1 MVLCIGC
8 CKTGIAGD
16 CCEKKNDELIDREE
30 SALALTTNNLLRV
43 ARSYHR
49 ADRLTEAEPF
59 YRQVLQREPNNAKAL
74 LQLAS
79 LTHALDRI
87 PETIALYQQYL
98 ALVPDNAIARNNL
111 AVAFVAQDNPDRAI
125 YHYQQAIAVNPQCPE
140 VYYNLGVV
148 WAQQR
153 QFAQAQQQYERAIAI
168 KPDYLDAYNNLAG
181 VLLEQEKPTEAIGQY
196 HKMLALEPNHI
207 SAHRNLGIALLQVGD
222 LKKGFAEYEWRWQSP
237 DFAKNKSLHNFP
249 QPRWNG
255 EDLQGRT
262 IAIYTEQGFGDAIQ
276 FIRYIPLV
284 KARGARVI
292 FECEPALM
300 RLFTTVEGIDQL
312 VEWGA
317 QLPAFDVHTS
327 LMSLPH
333 LLGAGETPAPT
344 ETIPAQVPYLWK
356 PQYPYPQGYGY
367 TNKARLRGLESSQSA
382 QADFVP
388 VAPGFTLGA
397 APGQGDLPIKVGIVW
412 GCKPTHGTAYKR
424 SCSLE
429 EFLPLFDF
437 PGVAF
442 YSLQKGPQVQE
453 ISQFSDKIIS
463 LDPLLHDFADTAAI
477 IAQLDLVISIDTAV
491 AHLAG
496 AMGKPVWVLLPFAPD
511 WRWMLKRT
519 DSPWYPTMRLF
530 RQSQLGNWS
539 EVFVAVKIAL
549 QSFLQLAADRLYNQ
563 GNALRKQGH
572 HEQAIALYQQ
582 SGTMQPNNANVCN
595 NLAISMQNLQRFSE
609 AIAYYQRASE
619 LDPNNANFYYNL
631 GTAML
636 AAGRDLQEVIVYY
649 QKATAITPHQ
659 AAYKNMG
666 KAWRELGRIEEAI
679 ASYRQA
685 LIMEPEDAATH
696 YGLSFALMLSGDLQN
711 GFAEY
716 EWRWQMPEFTTRY
729 KKFFSRYLWDGSDLQ
744 GRRILVFAE
753 QGFGDAI
760 QFIRYIPYLKAKGP
774 RVIVECRT
782 ELLRLFSTVSGVD
795 ELIPAESKIPDFDAI
810 APLMSLPHLL
820 GAGEDARPYGETT
833 IPAQV
838 PYLYASEASEALKC
852 LLRTDLSMKVGIV
865 WSCNQDHPSFSRRSS
880 SITDFLPLL
889 ELENIT
895 FYSLQKGPQVKDL
908 EQLQGRV
915 ISLDPLLH
923 DFADTAGAIAQLD
936 LVISIDTSVAHLA
949 GALGKPVWILLSFA
963 PDWRWMLDR
972 QDSPWYPTMRLF
984 RQQTPGD
991 WSDVF
996 AAVKDALQSCDRNH
1010 KP

>member
-1 MVLCIGC
+1 
-8 CKTGIAGD
+8 
-16 CCEKKNDELIDREE
+16 
-30 SALALTTNNLLRV
+30 
-43 ARSYHR
+43 
-49 ADRLTEAEPF
+49 
-59 YRQVLQREPNNAKAL
+59 L
-74 LQLAS
+74 LQLAC

-87 PETIALYQQYL
+87 PETIALYEQYL
-98 ALVPDNAIARNNL
+98 ALEPDNANARNNL
-111 AVAFVAQDNPDRAI
+111 AVAFLAQDDPERAI
-125 YHYQQAIAVNPQCPE
+125 YHYQQAIAVNPQCAE
-140 VYYNLGVV
+140 AYYNLGVV
-148 WAQQR
+148 WGQQR
-153 QFAQAQQQYERAIAI
+153 QFAQAQQQYERAIAL

-181 VLLEQEKPTEAIGQY
+181 VLLEQEEVQEAIGQY

-207 SAHRNLGIALLQVGD
+207 SAHRNLGIALLQMGD
-222 LKKGFAEYEWRWQSP
+222 LKNGFAEYEWRWQSP

-249 QPRWNG
+249 QPRWHG

-317 QLPAFDVHTS
+317 QLPEFHVHTS

-344 ETIPAQVPYLWK
+344 ETIPAPVPYLK
-356 PQYPYPQGYGY
+356 TVTDETGAGETP
-367 TNKARLRGLESSQSA
+367 ALR
-382 QADFVP
+382 
-388 VAPGFTLGA
+388 T
-397 APGQGDLPIKVGIVW
+397 DLPLKVGIVW

-429 EFLPLFDF
+429 EFLPLLDF

-442 YSLQKGPQVQE
+442 YSLQKGPQVRE
-453 ISQFSDKIIS
+453 LDQFQDKIIS
-463 LDPLLHDFADTAAI
+463 LDPMLQDFADTAAI

-519 DSPWYPTMRLF
+519 DSPWYPTMHLF
-530 RQSQLGNWS
+530 RQSQPGNWS
-539 EVFVAVKIAL
+539 DVFVALKTAL
-549 QSFLQLAADRLYNQ
+549 QSCLKRAADRLYNE
-563 GNALRKQGH
+563 GNALRKQGRH
-572 HEQAIALYQQ
+572 KQAIAHYQQ
-582 SGTMQPNNANVCN
+582 SLTLQPNNANVYN
-595 NLAISMQNLQRFSE
+595 NIAITLHNLQNFSE
-609 AIAYYQRASE
+609 AIAYYQRACE
-619 LDPNNANFYYNL
+619 LNPNNANFYYNL

-636 AAGRDLQEVIVYY
+636 AAGRDLQEVIPYY
-649 QKATAITPHQ
+649 QKATAIESHHG
-659 AAYKNMG
+659 AYKNLG
-666 KAWRELGRIEEAI
+666 KALRELGRIEEAI

-696 YGLSFALMLSGDLQN
+696 YGFSFALMLSGDLSY

-744 GRRILVFAE
+744 GRTILVFAE

-760 QFIRYIPYLKAKGP
+760 QFIRYIPYVKAKGP

-782 ELLRLFSTVSGVD
+782 ELLRLFSTVPGID
-795 ELIPAESKIPDFDAI
+795 RLIPAESKIPDFDAI

-820 GAGEDARPYGETT
+820 GAGETPAPTET

-838 PYLYASEASEALKC
+838 PYLHGSEASEALKC
-852 LLRTDLSMKVGIV
+852 LLRTDRPVKVGIV
-865 WSCNQDHPSFSRRSS
+865 WSCNLDHPSFGRRSC
-880 SITDFLPLL
+880 SIAEFLPLL
-889 ELENIT
+889 EIENIT

-908 EQLQGRV
+908 ELVQDRV
-915 ISLDPLLH
+915 ISLDPVLH
-923 DFADTAGAIAQLD
+923 DFADTAWAIAQLD

-949 GALGKPVWILLSFA
+949 GAMGKPVWILLPFA
-963 PDWRWMLDR
+963 PDWRWMLHR
-972 QDSPWYPTMRLF
+972 QDSPWYPTMRLW

-996 AAVKDALQSCDRNH
+996 VAVKDALQSFL
-1010 KP
+1010 

>member
-1 MVLCIGC
+1 
-8 CKTGIAGD
+8 
-16 CCEKKNDELIDREE
+16 
-30 SALALTTNNLLRV
+30 
-43 ARSYHR
+43 
-49 ADRLTEAEPF
+49 
-59 YRQVLQREPNNAKAL
+59 L

-87 PETIALYQQYL
+87 PETIALYEQYL
-98 ALVPDNAIARNNL
+98 ALEPDNANARNNL
-111 AVAFVAQDNPDRAI
+111 AVAFLAQDDPERAI
-125 YHYQQAIAVNPQCPE
+125 YHYQQAIAVNPQCAE

-148 WAQQR
+148 WGQQG
-153 QFAQAQQQYERAIAI
+153 QFAQARQQYERAIAL

-181 VLLEQEKPTEAIGQY
+181 VLLEQSEVQEAIGQY
-196 HKMLALEPNHI
+196 HKILALEPDSI
-207 SAHRNLGIALLQVGD
+207 GAHRNLGIALLQMGD
-222 LKKGFAEYEWRWQSP
+222 LKNGFAEYEWRWQSP

-249 QPRWNG
+249 QPRWDG
-255 EDLQGRT
+255 SDLQGRT

-300 RLFTTVEGIDQL
+300 RLFATVEGIDQL

-317 QLPAFDVHTS
+317 QLPAFHVHTS

-333 LLGAGETPAPT
+333 LLGTT
-344 ETIPAQVPYLWK
+344 LETIPAQVPYL
-356 PQYPYPQGYGY
+356 YGSEASEAL
-367 TNKARLRGLESSQSA
+367 KRLLR
-382 QADFVP
+382 
-388 VAPGFTLGA
+388 T
-397 APGQGDLPIKVGIVW
+397 DLPIKVGIVW
-412 GCKPTHGTAYKR
+412 GCKPTHGTAHKR
-424 SCSLE
+424 SCSLG
-429 EFLPLFDF
+429 EFSPLLDI

-442 YSLQKGPQVQE
+442 YSLQKGPQVRE
-453 ISQFSDKIIS
+453 LDQFQDKIIS
-463 LDPLLHDFADTAAI
+463 LDPMLQDFADTAAI

-511 WRWMLKRT
+511 WRWMLHRT
-519 DSPWYPTMRLF
+519 DSPWYPTMGLF
-530 RQSQLGNWS
+530 RQSQPGDWS
-539 EVFVAVKIAL
+539 GVFVAVKTAL
-549 QSFLQLAADRLYNQ
+549 QSFLKLAADRLYNQ
-563 GNALRKQGH
+563 GNALRKQGRH
-572 HEQAIALYQQ
+572 QQAIAHYHQ
-582 SGTMQPNNANVCN
+582 SLTLQPNNANVYN
-595 NLAISMQNLQRFSE
+595 NIAITLHNLQNFSE

-636 AAGRDLQEVIVYY
+636 SAGRDLQEVIRQY
-649 QKATAITPHQ
+649 QKATAIKPHQ

-666 KAWRELGRIEEAI
+666 KALRELGRIEEAI

-685 LIMEPEDAATH
+685 LTMEPEDAATH
-696 YGLSFALMLSGDLQN
+696 YGFSFALMLSGDLQN

-716 EWRWQMPEFTTRY
+716 EWRWHMPEFTTRY
-729 KKFFSRYLWDGSDLQ
+729 KKYFSRSRYLWDGSDLQ
-744 GRRILVFAE
+744 GRTILVFAE

-760 QFIRYIPYLKAKGP
+760 QFIRYIPHVKAKGP

-782 ELLRLFSTVSGVD
+782 ELLRLFSTVPGID
-795 ELIPAESKIPDFDAI
+795 RLIPAESQIPDFDAI

-820 GAGEDARPYGETT
+820 GTT
-833 IPAQV
+833 LEKIPAQV
-838 PYLYASEASEALKC
+838 PYLHGSEASETLKC
-852 LLRTDLSMKVGIV
+852 LLQTDRPVKVGIV
-865 WSCNQDHPSFSRRSS
+865 WSCNQDHPSFSRRSC
-880 SITDFLPLL
+880 SITEFLPLL
-889 ELENIT
+889 EIENIT

-908 EQLQGRV
+908 EQLKDKV

-949 GALGKPVWILLSFA
+949 GALGKPVWILLPFA

-991 WSDVF
+991 WSIVF
-996 AAVKDALQSCDRNH
+996 AAVKDSLQSFDRNH
-1010 KP
+1010 KS